1 MEPTDDAVEADEFNP
16 DQLIELSLLK
26 ARDVGTAA
34 ENFLEAE
41 LEELEISLL
50 EVRILS
56 VCAANPGCTA
66 VEISRII
73 PVEPPAISRLVH
85 SLVQRGLLSRRRS
98 VQDRR
103 TVRLRVTDSALA
115 TLGECQPLLEK
126 ASAEFLRPL
135 SESQTRAFIR
145 AVETLLADG
154 S

>member
-1 MEPTDDAVEADEFNP
+1 MERSSATEDNSFNSER
-16 DQLIELSLLK
+16 LIDLSLLK
-26 ARDVGTAA
+26 VRDLGRVVDDLLDAA
-34 ENFLEAE
+34 LADKG
-41 LEELEISLL
+41 ISLA
-50 EVRILS
+50 EFRALS

-73 PVEPPAISRLVH
+73 PVDPPAISRLVH

-103 TVRLRVTDSALA
+103 EVRLRVTASGLA

-126 ASAEFLRPL
+126 TSAEFLRSL
-135 SESQTRAFIR
+135 SEARARAFVR
-145 AVETLLADG
+145 AVETLLAAG